1 MSTIYARGLLQRYT
15 KDRVTHYSHRRS
27 NSDLRCGYTFTDVL
41 RGRFAL
47 KMREIKGVIGI
58 APGGSNTG
66 PYTIIVSTTAVLQLD
81 THAQRDSNQ
90 TSSYTTLTF
99 MTSNTAG
106 ATSQQRRQGMR
117 DCSSL
122 SLSQTTDLS

>member
-58 APGGSNTG
+58 APGGSGGTTG

-81 THAQRDSNQ
+81 THAQREPNQ
-90 TSSYTTLTF
+90 TSSSSYTTLTF

-122 SLSQTTDLS
+122 SLSDD